1 MRRNDITR
9 AEFFWE
15 FKWRERDDGFDDGAG
30 EVSDDEEEEAEDVFD
45 EEVVDGESGGNE
57 EEGEQEEDI
66 DMERDG
72 DEQLGAEKEQDKAPP
87 FEKERKD
94 SGDTRNQMAT
104 YAGAIL
110 CSQFRTHLFSIQV
123 TRTRARLLR
132 WDREGAVVTSSFVFA
147 EEPYLV
153 EFIKRFAKASREDR
167 GHDPCVTEV
176 EDLDLQT
183 KVREALED
191 CSQYK
196 NFNFTFPNEQANEK
210 PVTFYGG
217 KIVFEGNPC
226 PTGRSTRGFL
236 VVDEECKNKA
246 YLKDTWR
253 IAKPGMQKEG
263 DVYKVLKEN
272 NVQKIPGVVACGDA
286 AGKWQRTVTGLFSE
300 KDDAARRPHQHYF
313 IVLDTIGRRLTEFKT
328 LGELLNAMKDALQ
341 AHYEACTK
349 AKILHRDISQAL
361 RGHVSSTA

>member
-30 EVSDDEEEEAEDVFD
+30 EVSDDEEEAKEAEDVFD
-45 EEVVDGESGGNE
+45 EEVVDGESGGNG
-57 EEGEQEEDI
+57 EEGEEEEDI

-72 DEQLGAEKEQDKAPP
+72 DEQLGAEKEQDTAPP

-153 EFIKRFAKASREDR
+153 ETSLSRMNNPTRHRSRSMGER
-167 GHDPCVTEV
+167 LCSRAMHAPLG
-176 EDLDLQT
+176 DL
-183 KVREALED
+183 RA
-191 CSQYK
+191 
-196 NFNFTFPNEQANEK
+196 
-210 PVTFYGG
+210 
-217 KIVFEGNPC
+217 
-226 PTGRSTRGFL
+226 GFL
-236 VVDEECKNKA
+236 SSM
-246 YLKDTWR
+246 R
-253 IAKPGMQKEG
+253 SAKTKHTSKTHGG
-263 DVYKVLKEN
+263 SRSRVCRRKVMS
-272 NVQKIPGVVACGDA
+272 IRC
-286 AGKWQRTVTGLFSE
+286 
-300 KDDAARRPHQHYF
+300 
-313 IVLDTIGRRLTEFKT
+313 
-328 LGELLNAMKDALQ
+328 
-341 AHYEACTK
+341 
-349 AKILHRDISQAL
+349 
-361 RGHVSSTA
+361 